1 MSYHGFHAVFVLFGN
16 IYEQRSQLKIEIV
29 KVGKILGCLKFG
41 SADGLRVRGGRSAV
55 HEICHQRL
63 CRKMFQPQKYASDGP
78 PRDRG
83 RSAGHRCNRLVL
95 DTLVVCPLS
104 KARTVR

>member
-41 SADGLRVRGGRSAV
+41 SADGPQVRGGRSAV

-63 CRKMFQPQKYASDGP
+63 CRKMFQPKNIQ
-78 PRDRG
+78 
-83 RSAGHRCNRLVL
+83 
-95 DTLVVCPLS
+95 
-104 KARTVR
+104 RTVRQGTADGPRVIGTTG